1 MKLRGWVGS
10 QVWVNG
16 PNFPF
21 VVVVVFVGNTQNY
34 SEGPKKT
41 LGMNFMGTSIH
52 HTWSFQLL
60 ESNDETIC
68 SPFCQVYV
76 CLLFQ

>member
-1 MKLRGWVGS
+1 MGS

-21 VVVVVFVGNTQNY
+21 VVVVVVVFVGNTQNY

-41 LGMNFMGTSIH
+41 T
-52 HTWSFQLL
+52 
-60 ESNDETIC
+60 
-68 SPFCQVYV
+68 
-76 CLLFQ
+76 